1 MAKPKDS
8 ERGANILNS
17 PEERKKFKSALSTIT
32 HYYQQQDDLK
42 ESLKDTISDIS
53 EQFSIE
59 KKHVTKLA
67 KTMFKSNYQTLQDE
81 NRHFEILYELL
92 VEGKLRDD
100 HGDPLMDL
108 AKEGPDDDLSND
120 DKDLE

>member
-1 MAKPKDS
+1 MAKSKDT

-42 ESLKDTISDIS
+42 ESLKETIDDIAK
-53 EQFSIE
+53 QFSIE
-59 KKHVTKLA
+59 KKHVSKLA
-67 KTMFKSNYQTLQDE
+67 KVMFKHNYETLQDE
-81 NRHFEILYELL
+81 NRHFEALYELL

-100 HGDPLMDL
+100 HNDPLMDI
-108 AKEGPDDDLSND
+108 ATEDSNM
-120 DKDLE
+120 